1 MKLIAPV
8 RTRRL
13 PPGPARAALP
23 RPAVAPAP
31 ALAAGV
37 AVAVGLAVALA
48 AASPAAAQTNNV
60 PNALQGFTT
69 NRDQPIRIDANE
81 LEVRDKDKAAVFT
94 GNVVVTQGD
103 TTLRCNEL
111 VVFYDGKNPAEA
123 AGAAPAAEAAARP
136 AVKPGA
142 NGGPPPAQ
150 PATTAGSAE
159 AGGPMGSSSIRRLEM
174 NGGVV
179 VTTKEQ
185 SATGDQG
192 VFEAKTNI
200 ITLTGKPVV
209 LTQGPNVIRG
219 RKLTVDL
226 VSGTSRFEGGRIQ
239 SLIVPNSMKE
249 GAEPGATPAKP
260 KP

>member
-1 MKLIAPV
+1 MKLFAPV
-8 RTRRL
+8 RPRRL
-13 PPGPARAALP
+13 PPGPAASARAA
-23 RPAVAPAP
+23 AF
-31 ALAAGV
+31 
-37 AVAVGLAVALA
+37 GLAVALGA
-48 AASPAAAQTNNV
+48 AAPAAAQTNNV

-123 AGAAPAAEAAARP
+123 AGAAPAAEAPRP
-136 AVKPGA
+136 AAKPGA

-150 PATTAGSAE
+150 PAAAAAD

-239 SLIVPNSMKE
+239 SLIVPNSVKE
-249 GAEPGATPAKP
+249 GAEPGAAPAKP